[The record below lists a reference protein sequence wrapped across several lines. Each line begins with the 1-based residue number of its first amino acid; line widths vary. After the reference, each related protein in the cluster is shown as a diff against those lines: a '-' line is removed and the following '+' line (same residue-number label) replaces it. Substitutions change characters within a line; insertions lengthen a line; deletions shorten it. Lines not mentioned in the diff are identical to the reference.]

1 MPKHE
6 QASRHMCM
14 SIHIHMPA
22 VKFQRGSLRIEV
34 ADREEKRKKRTTE
47 RQRQRKTEE
56 DEVKREE
63 VKEIDK
69 TDS

>member
-1 MPKHE
+1 MSESILPKHE

-34 ADREEKRKKRTTE
+34 ADREGKEK
-47 RQRQRKTEE
+47 EE
-56 DEVKREE
+56 DNREGE
-63 VKEIDK
+63 AKKD
-69 TDS
+69 